1 MGNRHMIGSTL
12 ICTKN
17 RSKFRPT
24 TQFVWF
30 FVYTSIQIP
39 FFVAAWS
46 VCQTDYKLCS
56 CKRVTP
62 INEWTGEPYYFMYK
76 CKYIVCFLNVCFC
89 FKNKLVMCYFNLQI
103 CTMHTAPKNPKNVH
117 LFWEV
122 CLISCWL
129 KKLIWEYIDFSLC
142 MW

>member
-12 ICTKN
+12 MICTK
-17 RSKFRPT
+17 KPFQIQAYDT
-24 TQFVWF
+24 ICLGF

-62 INEWTGEPYYFMYK
+62 INEWTGEPTTFMYK

-103 CTMHTAPKNPKNVH
+103 CTMHTAPKNPKNVQ
-117 LFWEV
+117 FFREV

-129 KKLIWEYIDFSLC
+129 KKTNLKIYWF
-142 MW
+142 

>member
-1 MGNRHMIGSTL
+1 MYKKPFQIQAYYT
-12 ICTKN
+12 ICLG
-17 RSKFRPT
+17 
-24 TQFVWF
+24 F

-56 CKRVTP
+56 CKRD
-62 INEWTGEPYYFMYK
+62 PYQWMNRRTYDFMYK

-103 CTMHTAPKNPKNVH
+103 CTMHTGPKNPKNVH

-122 CLISCWL
+122 CFISFWV
-129 KKLIWEYIDFSLC
+129 KKKTNLRIYWF
-142 MW
+142 